1 MPGLKLIPACWSA
14 STILPDGRSITLER
28 QPAGDAAG
36 FAGLEDKVDEHWGG
50 LAKAAGLSTLLS
62 FGAELATD
70 SDDDLVRALR
80 EGGQTTLNQA
90 GQEIVRRQLNVPPTL
105 TIRPGFPVR
114 VLVSRDLVLEPWEG
128 PR

>member
-1 MPGLKLIPACWSA
+1 
-14 STILPDGRSITLER
+14 
-28 QPAGDAAG
+28 
-36 FAGLEDKVDEHWGG
+36 
-50 LAKAAGLSTLLS
+50 LLS